1 MATNPELSKFS
12 GPIHWL
18 KKRRRLYV
26 KRAGKRVIRS
36 LFGYMG
42 RQSKVGDPPVF
53 DPSLFPELRPLEE
66 NWQVIRAELE
76 RVLAAKDALPPFQMV
91 SRDQKRIAQG
101 DRWKTFILY
110 GFRYRAAKNCAQCPE
125 TAKLLDAIPGL
136 QTAFFSIL
144 SPGYHIPAHRG
155 ITKGLVR
162 GHLGL
167 KVPKDRANCT
177 IRVGETSNMWEE
189 GKLLVF
195 DDTYDHEVWNNT
207 DEERVVLLF
216 DIVRPMRFGGRLLNE
231 AFLKGIRWTSYYTDA
246 RKQVDSWEDRF
257 EAAVMRADA
266 LHIESDPEA
275 GKRH

>member
-1 MATNPELSKFS
+1 MATNQDAATNSPLN
-12 GPIHWL
+12 WL
-18 KKRRRLYV
+18 RKRRRRYV
-26 KRAGKRVIRS
+26 KRFGKRAIRS
-36 LFGYMG
+36 LFGYLG
-42 RQSKVGDPPVF
+42 RQSLVGDAPVL
-53 DPSLFPELRPLEE
+53 DKSLFPELRPLEE
-66 NWQVIRAELE
+66 NWQVIRAELDK
-76 RVLAAKDALPPFQMV
+76 VLEARDALPPFQMV

-110 GFRYRAAKNCAQCPE
+110 GFRYRAPKNCAQCPE

-136 QTAFFSIL
+136 ETAFFSIL

-167 KVPKDRANCT
+167 KVPQDRANCT
-177 IRVGETSNMWEE
+177 MRVDQTSNMWAE
-189 GKLLVF
+189 GELLIF

-216 DIVRPMRFGGRLLNE
+216 DIVRPMRFGGRILNK
-231 AFLKGIRWTSYYTDA
+231 AFLKGIRWTSYYKDA
-246 RKQVDSWEDRF
+246 RKQVDTWEDRF

-266 LHIESDPEA
+266 LHIEAENKGARRD
-275 GKRH
+275 